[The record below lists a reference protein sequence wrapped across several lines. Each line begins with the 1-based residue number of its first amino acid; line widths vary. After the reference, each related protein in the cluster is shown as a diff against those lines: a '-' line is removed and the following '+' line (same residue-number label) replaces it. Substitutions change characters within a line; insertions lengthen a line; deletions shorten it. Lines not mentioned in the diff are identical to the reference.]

1 MGGPKVDGPAKKRYR
16 NGVSRLRPLGASV
29 PCRGLEHELMF
40 DPIVQSGPGHRPFK
54 PATRVQIPLGSPHLV
69 EGALSNNSSE
79 SMVFWKIQFATHL
92 FVVI

>member
-1 MGGPKVDGPAKKRYR
+1 MAPRWTVLLKSSIGTGFRGFGPPGALVPGRGP
-16 NGVSRLRPLGASV
+16 
-29 PCRGLEHELMF
+29 EHELMF
-40 DPIVQSGPGHRPFK
+40 DPIVQSGPGHRSFK